1 MWYTTM
7 RTSMKSYKRRRIEVV
22 ITGLTRN
29 QLGSNPPRV
38 RISPSPPEKKHL
50 HMQVLF
56 YKRCALSGK
65 HVSCMPLNILRGEC
79 L

>member
-29 QLGSNPPRV
+29 RGRYSVAPC
-38 RISPSPPEKKHL
+38 PES
-50 HMQVLF
+50 F
-56 YKRCALSGK
+56 DFTGFFGYS
-65 HVSCMPLNILRGEC
+65 
-79 L
+79 